1 MRLMRPPGVY
11 APQGDTFLLVEVL
24 RKAPLLKGARVLD
37 VCTGTGALA
46 LAAARA
52 GAGRVTAVDVSTRA
66 VLAARANA
74 RLNRLPIRVLQGDLF
89 GPVAGQAF
97 DMIVTNPPYVP
108 SGAAA
113 PGRAARWWNGG
124 PDGRALLDRICERA
138 PRQLRRGGTLLIV
151 QSAVSGV
158 QATLDALRAQGMTAS
173 VAARRTQP
181 YGPVLRARAAEL
193 EAAGLARPGGRSE
206 ELVVVRADRN

>member
-1 MRLMRPPGVY
+1 MFSAEAENEKVPVDPEVKRSCAKSSSV
-11 APQGDTFLLVEVL
+11 LL
-24 RKAPLLKGARVLD
+24 PND
-37 VCTGTGALA
+37 
-46 LAAARA
+46 
-52 GAGRVTAVDVSTRA
+52 
-66 VLAARANA
+66 
-74 RLNRLPIRVLQGDLF
+74 
-89 GPVAGQAF
+89 
-97 DMIVTNPPYVP
+97 VP
-108 SGAAA
+108 SGSATA
-113 PGRAARWWNGG
+113 GRAARWWNGG
-124 PDGRALLDRICERA
+124 PDGRALIDRICERA

>member
-1 MRLMRPPGVY
+1 
-11 APQGDTFLLVEVL
+11 
-24 RKAPLLKGARVLD
+24 
-37 VCTGTGALA
+37 A

-52 GAGRVTAVDVSTRA
+52 GAGRVTAVDLSTRA

-74 RLNRLPIRVLQGDLF
+74 RLNRLPIRVLRGDLF

-97 DMIVTNPPYVP
+97 DVIVTNPPYVP
-108 SGAAA
+108 SGSAP

-138 PRQLRRGGTLLIV
+138 PGRLRRGGTLLIV

-158 QATLDALRAQGMTAS
+158 QATLDALRAQGMAAS

-181 YGPVLRARAAEL
+181 YGPVLRARAADL
-193 EAAGLARPGGRSE
+193 EAAGLARPGGGFE

>member
-1 MRLMRPPGVY
+1 MRPPGVY

-52 GAGRVTAVDVSTRA
+52 GASRVTAVDVSARA

-74 RLNRLPIRVLQGDLF
+74 RLNRLPVKVLRGDLF

-97 DMIVTNPPYVP
+97 DMIMANPPYVP
-108 SGAAA
+108 TGSAPL

-138 PRQLRRGGTLLIV
+138 PHQLRRGGTLLIV

-158 QATLDALRAQGMTAS
+158 QATLDALRAQGMAAS

-181 YGPVLRARAAEL
+181 YGPVLRARADDL
-193 EAAGLARPGGRSE
+193 EAAGLAPPGGRAE
-206 ELVVVRADRN
+206 ELVVVRADRT